1 MTGASELTLGNT
13 VDWEFA
19 ASVGERL
26 ARPAPPSTE
35 YTRRQVIDEL
45 TVAAEK
51 AEPPVRDVT
60 GLIADGVVPPA
71 RVVDRPAWIRSAAE
85 SMRAMT
91 HGSAKPRGFLTGRI
105 TGAQTGAVLAF
116 VASGILGQYDPF
128 GAAGEGCL
136 LLVYPNVIAVER
148 QLRVEPSDFRLW
160 VCLHEVTHRV
170 QFTANPWLS
179 GYMSQ
184 ALNLLTFEP
193 VDDIGRVVSRLAD
206 FIRSR
211 GHGTDDSEVN
221 PSGILGLVR
230 AVQSEPQRKALDQ
243 LLVLGTLLEGHAE
256 HVMDAV
262 GPMVV
267 PSVATIR
274 RQAQPVHPRQGI
286 RRPCGRPGGN
296 EAVQHDLVGP
306 RDAAVACRDRKPA
319 AMDRQSAVAQLR
331 AAAEQFARVH
341 LDACDRWSV
350 GLSGGPDSLALT
362 AVAARLWPTTALIV
376 DHGLQPGSA
385 TVAETARIQAISL
398 GCVDARVLCVQV
410 GAAGGREAAARSA
423 RYSAL
428 EEHRDGPVLLAHTL
442 DDQAETVLLGLGRG
456 SGARSIAG
464 MRPYDPP
471 WCRPLLGVRRSV
483 THAACRELGLTAW
496 QDPHNTDRRFTR
508 TRLRT
513 EVLPLLEDVLGGG
526 VAEALARTA
535 TALREDT
542 DLIDTIAA
550 QALPGA
556 AVAGSRGQ
564 ELSTSALTALPDA
577 VRRRVIRGWLLA
589 GGATGLTDRQIRGVD
604 RLVTAWRGQ
613 GGVAVGST
621 LRGQRLVAGRRDG
634 VLVLR
639 REPV

>member
-243 LLVLGTLLEGHAE
+243 LLVLGTLLEGHAK

-274 RQAQPVHPRQGI
+274 RRF
-286 RRPCGRPGGN
+286 
-296 EAVQHDLVGP
+296 D
-306 RDAAVACRDRKPA
+306 
-319 AMDRQSAVAQLR
+319 
-331 AAAEQFARVH
+331 
-341 LDACDRWSV
+341 
-350 GLSGGPDSLALT
+350 
-362 AVAARLWPTTALIV
+362 
-376 DHGLQPGSA
+376 
-385 TVAETARIQAISL
+385 
-398 GCVDARVLCVQV
+398 
-410 GAAGGREAAARSA
+410 
-423 RYSAL
+423 
-428 EEHRDGPVLLAHTL
+428 
-442 DDQAETVLLGLGRG
+442 
-456 SGARSIAG
+456 
-464 MRPYDPP
+464 
-471 WCRPLLGVRRSV
+471 
-483 THAACRELGLTAW
+483 
-496 QDPHNTDRRFTR
+496 DRRHHKQP
-508 TRLRT
+508 
-513 EVLPLLEDVLGGG
+513 PL
-526 VAEALARTA
+526 
-535 TALREDT
+535 
-542 DLIDTIAA
+542 
-550 QALPGA
+550 
-556 AVAGSRGQ
+556 
-564 ELSTSALTALPDA
+564 
-577 VRRRVIRGWLLA
+577 
-589 GGATGLTDRQIRGVD
+589 
-604 RLVTAWRGQ
+604 
-613 GGVAVGST
+613 
-621 LRGQRLVAGRRDG
+621 QRLVRALLGFDAKLSQYTRGKAFVDHVVDRAGMKLFNTIWSGPETLPLPAEIENPQRWIDR
-634 VLVLR
+634 VL
-639 REPV
+639 